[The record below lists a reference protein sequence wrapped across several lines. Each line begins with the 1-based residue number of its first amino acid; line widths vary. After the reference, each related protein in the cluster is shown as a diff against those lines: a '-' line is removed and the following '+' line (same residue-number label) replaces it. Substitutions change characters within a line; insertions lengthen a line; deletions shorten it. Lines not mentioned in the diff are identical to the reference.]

1 MKFTKGYWMNL
12 PGVTNTDAVQVRE
25 VKVENDRVYLYT
37 VPYHADIKSHGRPAW
52 KCTFPLR
59 SRISSARKRTT
70 LWAATRKCRRSS

>member
-37 VPYHADIKSHGRPAW
+37 VPYLSLIH
-52 KCTFPLR
+52 
-59 SRISSARKRTT
+59 ISEP
-70 LWAATRKCRRSS
+70 TRH

>member
-37 VPYHADIKSHGRPAW
+37 VPYHADMRAMGCLLYTSD
-52 KCTFPLR
+52 
-59 SRISSARKRTT
+59 
-70 LWAATRKCRRSS
+70 AADEL

>member
-1 MKFTKGYWMNL
+1 MNL

-37 VPYHADIKSHGRPAW
+37 VPYHADMRAMGGPLLEMYI
-52 KCTFPLR
+52 FPLPQPG
-59 SRISSARKRTT
+59 ISSARKRTT

>member
-37 VPYHADIKSHGRPAW
+37 VPYHADMRAMGGPLLGNVH
-52 KCTFPLR
+52 FLLR

-70 LWAATRKCRRSS
+70 FMAQPENAASS

>member
-37 VPYHADIKSHGRPAW
+37 VPYHADTAYKVA
-52 KCTFPLR
+52 F
-59 SRISSARKRTT
+59 
-70 LWAATRKCRRSS
+70 

>member
-37 VPYHADIKSHGRPAW
+37 CLLY
-52 KCTFPLR
+52 T
-59 SRISSARKRTT
+59 SRQPV
-70 LWAATRKCRRSS
+70 